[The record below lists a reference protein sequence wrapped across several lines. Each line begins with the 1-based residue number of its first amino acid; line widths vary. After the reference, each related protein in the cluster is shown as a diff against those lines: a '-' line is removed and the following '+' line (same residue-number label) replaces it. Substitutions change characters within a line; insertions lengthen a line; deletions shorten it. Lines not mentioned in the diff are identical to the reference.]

1 KKSVGYVGRED
12 MSEYIQ
18 KGYIRIADIMP
29 ILDDMRIADIPTLY
43 AIVSKRLKTREDI
56 MKCEAYARH

>member
-1 KKSVGYVGRED
+1 

-29 ILDDMRIADIPTLY
+29 ILDDMRIADIPKLGEIHS
-43 AIVSKRLKTREDI
+43 APFERNIFKRKY
-56 MKCEAYARH
+56 KV